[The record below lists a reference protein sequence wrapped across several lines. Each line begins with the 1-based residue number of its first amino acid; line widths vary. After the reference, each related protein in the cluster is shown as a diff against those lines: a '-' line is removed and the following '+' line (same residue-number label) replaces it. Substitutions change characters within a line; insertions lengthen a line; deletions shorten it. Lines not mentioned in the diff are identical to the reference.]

1 VLIIVVINNVTL
13 INVLAFEVATLTCT
27 GIITQD

>member
-1 VLIIVVINNVTL
+1 VINNVTL